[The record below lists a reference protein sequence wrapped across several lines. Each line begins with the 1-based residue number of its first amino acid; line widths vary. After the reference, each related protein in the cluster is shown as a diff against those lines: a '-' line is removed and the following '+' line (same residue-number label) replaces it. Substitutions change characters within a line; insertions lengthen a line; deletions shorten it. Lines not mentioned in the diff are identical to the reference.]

1 MRNLRCGVSRLT
13 IVAVVSSLGTPLPAL
28 AASFDVPAGT
38 ADNVAK
44 TVSNDDIG
52 TIAATGSLTAATAIT
67 WSGGSASP
75 GVAIINSGTVTG
87 NTRALDSSGGLGT
100 GSITVH
106 NNAGA
111 LITATGN
118 DGWRIN
124 NTITTGTVTLNN
136 AGTFVSA
143 GGQALDW
150 AAVTSSTANIRI
162 INNATGTIR
171 STSSDAIRPG
181 SGNIQITNSGLI
193 ESTPGNQRGINLEHP
208 GSIANVTSFLVTN
221 NAGASI
227 LSGDDAIRIT
237 AATTAAAS
245 GTFVIDNAGLIRSS
259 SGQAIDFDNLSQATS
274 ITIINR
280 ATGVIQSNGNDA
292 LRPGNGATITNF
304 GQIIS
309 NATVGTPF
317 GVDNRPAGNDA
328 IAFNA
333 RSGAVTNTTGGLISG
348 FRHGISV
355 DAGNSVTVVNEAGAS
370 IIGRNGSGFG
380 SDGNGTVVNYGLI
393 SGDNTN
399 GGTTMNVDG
408 DGVDIDGIG
417 SVTNYGTIRG
427 TGASGVDSGGRTNGS
442 EGVALGGGT
451 IINAAGALISGANA
465 GILVDDGANGSAF
478 GATTITNAGT
488 IQGLNG
494 FGIRFVGN
502 FNDTITNTGTISGTN
517 GLAIDMGA
525 GNDTLNLGTG
535 SNIIGQID
543 GGAGS
548 DTINLSG
555 TGLLTNTVNFET
567 LNMQSGSWT
576 LSGANTFS
584 SGLNVL
590 GGSLTIASGAS
601 ITSSVVNSASLTNN
615 GTVTGTAT
623 NNSGATLTNAST
635 WNGNVTNNGGAIL
648 SNAGTWNGN
657 VTSAGAFVNN
667 GTVNGAFASNGGTL
681 SGNGRLNGNVTLNGG
696 TLSPGNSVGTLTIN
710 GSLVLTS
717 ATTYL
722 VEVSSAGAD
731 RVNVTGSATLGGAGV
746 TLNAASGSLFGR
758 YTILNAAGGVS
769 GTFGPVASSQNV
781 STALNYDANNVFLDI
796 RAVLGTGSGLN
807 QNQQAVATTINS
819 FANGGGLLPTG
830 FGNLFSLTGTTLAN
844 ALTQLSG
851 EVATGTQ
858 QTTFDAMDKFVN
870 VMTDPFMGTRAGGS
884 PQMGATSYADED
896 PSLAYAAKRKRNG
909 AERDAYAAFKAPPRA
924 VPFEQR
930 WSVWGAGYGG
940 TAQTDGDA
948 AVGSQ
953 KLTNHIYG
961 GAAGFDYRLDPN
973 TLVGFALGG
982 AGTNFGLANG
992 LGGGRSEMFQAGLHG
1007 RHTSGPAYVSG
1018 AVAWGW
1024 QDITTNRTA
1033 LGNSYRANFDAN
1045 AITGRLEGGWRFA
1058 YGTSGL
1064 TPYAAGQVTSFFLP
1078 GYAEQLTAGVNTFAL
1093 NYADK
1098 DVTAS
1103 RTELGLR
1110 GDTSFT
1116 AADAVVTL
1124 RGRAA
1129 WAHNFN
1135 TDRSISAIFQTLP
1148 ASGFTVFGVS
1158 PTPNSALVSAGAE
1171 AKWLNGF
1178 SVAATFEGE
1187 FSGRTESYA
1196 GKGTLRYQ
1204 W

>member
-44 TVSNDDIG
+44 AVSFDDTG
-52 TIAATGSLTAATAIT
+52 AIAATGSLTAATAIT
-67 WSGGSASP
+67 WSGGSATP
-75 GVAIINSGTVTG
+75 GVVIINSGTVTG
-87 NTRALDSSGGLGT
+87 NTRALDSSGALGT
-100 GSITVH
+100 GSIVVH

-136 AGTFVSA
+136 SGTFVSA

-150 AAVTSSTANIRI
+150 AAITSSTASIQI
-162 INNATGTIR
+162 INNATGIIR
-171 STSSDAIRPG
+171 STADDAIRPG
-181 SGNIQITNSGLI
+181 AGAIQITNSGTI
-193 ESTPGNQRGINLEHP
+193 ESTSAANRGINLNTS
-208 GSIANVTSFLVTN
+208 SIANVTAFRLIN
-221 NAGASI
+221 NAGALI
-227 LSGDDAIRIT
+227 QSGDDTVRIT
-237 AATTAAAS
+237 ATTLNVPTGA
-245 GTFVIDNAGLIRSS
+245 FVIDNAGTIRSN
-259 SGQAIDFDNLSQATS
+259 SGQAIDFDDLTTANL
-274 ITIINR
+274 ITYLSR
-280 ATGVIQSNGNDA
+280 ATGVITSNGADA
-292 LRPGNGATITNF
+292 MKPGHNASIINF
-304 GQIIS
+304 GQIVS
-309 NATVGTPF
+309 FATVGTVF
-317 GVDNRPAGNDA
+317 DVNNRPAGNDG
-328 IAFNA
+328 IDFGA
-333 RSGAVTNTTGGLISG
+333 RSGTVDNFGVISG
-348 FRHGISV
+348 FRHGITVS
-355 DAGNSVTVVNEAGAS
+355 AGNSVNVVNEVGGT
-370 IIGRNGSGFG
+370 IIGRNGSGVG
-380 SDGNGTVVNYGLI
+380 SDGTGIVVNYGLI

-442 EGVALGGGT
+442 EGIALGGGT
-451 IINAAGALISGANA
+451 IFNAAGALISGANA

-590 GGSLTIASGAS
+590 GGSLTIASGAN
-601 ITSSVVNSASLTNN
+601 ITSNVVNSASLTNN

-696 TLSPGNSVGTLTIN
+696 TLSPGNSVGILTVN

-717 ATTYL
+717 ATSYL

-746 TLNAASGSLFGR
+746 TLNVAGGSLFGR

-851 EVATGTQ
+851 EAAMGTQ

-884 PQMGATSYADED
+884 PQMGATGYADED

-909 AERDAYAAFKAPPRA
+909 AERDAYAAFKAPPKA
-924 VPFEQR
+924 VPFAQR

-953 KLTNHIYG
+953 KMTNHIYG

-992 LGGGRSEMFQAGLHG
+992 LGGGRSEMFQAGLYG

-1078 GYAEQLTAGVNTFAL
+1078 GYAEQVTAGVNTFAL
-1093 NYADK
+1093 NYTDK
-1098 DVTAS
+1098 DVTATRS
-1103 RTELGLR
+1103 ELGLR
-1110 GDTSFT
+1110 ADTSFLMQN
-1116 AADAVVTL
+1116 ALVTL

-1148 ASGFTVFGVS
+1148 ASGFTVFGAS

>member
-44 TVSNDDIG
+44 AVSLDDTG

-67 WSGGSASP
+67 WSGGSATP

-87 NTRALDSSGGLGT
+87 NTRALDSSGALGT
-100 GSITVH
+100 GSIVVH

-136 AGTFVSA
+136 SGTFVSA

-150 AAVTSSTANIRI
+150 AAITSSTASIQI
-162 INNATGTIR
+162 INNATGIIR
-171 STSSDAIRPG
+171 STADDAIRPG
-181 SGNIQITNSGLI
+181 AGAIQITNSGAI
-193 ESTPGNQRGINLEHP
+193 ESTSAANRGINLNTS
-208 GSIANVTSFLVTN
+208 SIANVTAFRLIN
-221 NAGASI
+221 NAGALI
-227 LSGDDAIRIT
+227 QSGDDTVRIT
-237 AATTAAAS
+237 ATTLNVPTGA
-245 GTFVIDNAGLIRSS
+245 FVIDNAGTIRSN
-259 SGQAIDFDNLSQATS
+259 SGQAIDFDDLTTANL
-274 ITIINR
+274 ITYLNR
-280 ATGVIQSNGNDA
+280 ETGVITSNGADA
-292 LRPGNGATITNF
+292 MKPGHNASIINF
-304 GQIIS
+304 GQIVS
-309 NATVGTPF
+309 FATVGTVF
-317 GVDNRPAGNDA
+317 DVNNRPAGNDG
-328 IAFNA
+328 IDFGA
-333 RSGAVTNTTGGLISG
+333 RSGTVDNFGVISG
-348 FRHGISV
+348 FRHGITVS
-355 DAGNSVTVVNEAGAS
+355 AGNSVNVVNEVGGT
-370 IIGRNGSGFG
+370 IIGRNGSGIG

-442 EGVALGGGT
+442 EGIALGGGT
-451 IINAAGALISGANA
+451 IFNAAGALISGANA

-590 GGSLTIASGAS
+590 GGSLTIASGAN
-601 ITSSVVNSASLTNN
+601 ITSNLVNSASLTNN

-623 NNSGATLTNAST
+623 NNGGATLTNAGT
-635 WNGNVTNNGGAIL
+635 WNGNVTNNGGATL
-648 SNAGTWNGN
+648 SNSGTWNGD

-696 TLSPGNSVGTLTIN
+696 TLSPGNSVGTLTVN
-710 GSLVLTS
+710 GSLALTS
-717 ATTYL
+717 ATSYL

-731 RVNVTGSATLGGAGV
+731 RVNVTGSATLGGASV
-746 TLNAASGSLFGR
+746 TLNVAGGSLFGR

-851 EVATGTQ
+851 EAATGTQ

-884 PQMGATSYADED
+884 PQMGAIGYADED
-896 PSLAYAAKRKRNG
+896 PSLAYAAKRKRTG

-982 AGTNFGLANG
+982 AGTNFALANG

-1064 TPYAAGQVTSFFLP
+1064 TPYASGQVTSFFLP

-1148 ASGFTVFGVS
+1148 ASGFTVFGAS